1 MTLYEI
7 TLYEYLGS
15 KDLVLNKLI
24 IPAELNYSQI
34 GPYYARKLMLK
45 TQNEYIKFRPLFI
58 TNIFN
63 VNSKVESISILSTN
77 HLYKIHLENNLRIR
91 IKKLEEN

>member
-24 IPAELNYSQI
+24 IPAELNYFQI
-34 GPYYARKLMLK
+34 NPYHTRKLMLK
-45 TQNEYIKFRPLFI
+45 TQNEYITFKHSLV

-77 HLYKIHLENNLRIR
+77 HLYKVHLENNLRIR
-91 IKKLEEN
+91 IKKLEET